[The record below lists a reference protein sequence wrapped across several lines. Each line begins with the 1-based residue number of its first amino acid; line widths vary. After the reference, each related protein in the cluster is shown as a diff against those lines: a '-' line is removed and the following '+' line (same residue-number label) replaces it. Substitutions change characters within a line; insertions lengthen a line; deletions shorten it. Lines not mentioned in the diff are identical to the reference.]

1 MWRFLLPAF
10 AMTAALIVLFA
21 GALGDLHSWPNLS
34 DKARTI
40 IGGVAPSPAPLP
52 PPARTATLACG
63 ARRCRRGT
71 AGGA

>member
-1 MWRFLLPAF
+1 MLRFVLPAF
-10 AMTAALIVLFA
+10 AITAALIVLFA

-40 IGGVAPSPAPLP
+40 IGDVAPSPAPLP
-52 PPARTATLACG
+52 ARTA
-63 ARRCRRGT
+63 ARRRHRGTCRCRRGT